1 MILGTMPKTPLRKK
15 KKLGKTKK
23 DVKKKRKRAKK
34 KYKVR
39 NWKEY
44 NEMLVQRG
52 AVTVWIS
59 EDGMEG
65 WVFKGPQQQGHPV
78 TFSDAA
84 IECFL
89 TVRSVFHLPLR
100 QTEGFLRSTFQ
111 RMQIHLPVPDYTT
124 VSKRMAGLL
133 VDLPVRGTA
142 PGEKIHIVIDST
154 GMKVYGEGEWKVK
167 IHGKSKRRAWRKL
180 HLAVNP
186 ETGEV
191 EAEELT
197 EAYADDA
204 KQVEGLLSQIDQE
217 IDLAA
222 LDGAYDE
229 HKIHALFKER
239 GALALVPTSKDARI
253 KKRGNATGPPLPRDE
268 ILRAIRALG
277 CSGWKKQSGYHMRS
291 HAENAMYRQKTIFG
305 SSLRSRRFKNQKTE
319 MRIRCRAM
327 NIMTHL
333 GMPESVVA
341 A

>member
-1 MILGTMPKTPLRKK
+1 MTIGTMPKKPPRKK
-15 KKLGKTKK
+15 KL
-23 DVKKKRKRAKK
+23 KKRKSRKK

-52 AVTVWIS
+52 AVTVWLS
-59 EDGMEG
+59 ADGMEG

-89 TVRSVFHLPLR
+89 TIRSVFHLPLR

-124 VSKRMAGLL
+124 VSKRMAGIF
-133 VDLPVRGTA
+133 VDLPVRGA
-142 PGEKIHIVIDST
+142 IPGESIHIVIDST
-154 GMKVYGEGEWKVK
+154 GLKVYGEGEWKVK

-191 EAEELT
+191 EATELT

-204 KQVEGLLSQIDQE
+204 KQVKGLLAQIDQE

-222 LDGAYDE
+222 FDGAYDE
-229 HKIHALFKER
+229 HKIHALLQER
-239 GALALVPTSKDARI
+239 GTHGLIPTSKDARI

-268 ILRAIRALG
+268 ILRAIRAHG
-277 CSGWKKQSGYHMRS
+277 RSGWKESSGYHMRS

-305 SSLRSRRFKNQKTE
+305 SNLRSRRFENQKTE
-319 MRIRCRAM
+319 ARIRCRAM

-333 GMPESVVA
+333 GMPKSVVVA
-341 A
+341 